1 MAEIKAEKSRPPE
14 TANIDGWADTARATE
29 LWAAFY
35 MMEPRTLVAAAIS
48 DEVRRT
54 GNHFSKEYYPGKQEE
69 FERLLEETWIAPR
82 KEK

>member
-1 MAEIKAEKSRPPE
+1 MAGRKTEKSSTPE
-14 TANIDGWADTARATE
+14 TANTEGLADTARAID

-35 MMEPRTLVAAAIS
+35 MMDPRTLVAAAIS

-69 FERLLEETWIAPR
+69 FERLLKETGIAPR
-82 KEK
+82 EEE